1 MYYSSVAFLALVCFM
16 IINYDIM
23 LKKQEDFKNIV
34 PAVKEYRWFLYSVL
48 LFFIADLLWGYL
60 ETLKLVT
67 LLYIDTMLFFTEMAF
82 AVFLWTR
89 FVIAYLNDQSS
100 FAKVFRYTGLFFL
113 LAQWCVVL
121 INLFTPVLF
130 LIDENKEYIAKNL
143 RYASMLIQIIM
154 FLMSSAYLL
163 YVASKSDGRK
173 KFRRRAVAVFGLIM
187 TAFII
192 AQAFYPLLP
201 FYSAGYLAG
210 TCLLHTFFLEDLK
223 HEQVTRLKQLL
234 ENEKRQKEEL
244 ATTRYVAYTDALTH
258 VRNKHAYVEIEA
270 EIDKKITEHELK
282 DFGIIVFDLNGLKY
296 INDTYGH
303 EMGDTYLK
311 DACKLI
317 CETFRHSAVFRIGG
331 DEFVAL
337 IEGSDY
343 NDIDTLL
350 SGFDRQI
357 EENIIKHSVIV
368 STGFDRYDPATDNSF
383 NSIFLRADKKMYER
397 KRKLKEM
404 GSI

>member
-1 MYYSSVAFLALVCFM
+1 MYYSSVAFLALICFM

-34 PAVKEYRWFLYSVL
+34 PAVKEYRAFLYSVL
-48 LFFIADLLWGYL
+48 IFFVADLLWGYL
-60 ETLKLVT
+60 EALKLVT
-67 LLYIDTMLFFTEMAF
+67 LLYIDTMLFFAEMAF

-100 FAKVFRYTGLFFL
+100 FAKVFRYTGWFFL

-121 INLFTPVLF
+121 VNLFTPVLF
-130 LIDENKEYIAKNL
+130 LIDDNDNYIAKDL
-143 RYASMLIQIIM
+143 RYASMLVQTIM

-192 AQAFYPLLP
+192 VQAFYPLLP

-223 HEQVTRLKQLL
+223 HEQVTRLEQLL
-234 ENEKRQKEEL
+234 ENEKR
-244 ATTRYVAYTDALTH
+244 H
-258 VRNKHAYVEIEA
+258 KHAYVEIEA
-270 EIDKKITEHELK
+270 EIDKKITDSELK
-282 DFGIIVFDLNGLKY
+282 DFGIIVFDLNGLKH

-303 EMGDTYLK
+303 EMGDKYLK

-317 CETFRHSAVFRIGG
+317 CETFKHSAVFRIGG

-357 EENIIKHSVIV
+357 EENIEKHSVIV
-368 STGFDRYDPATDNSF
+368 STGFDKYDPATDNSF
-383 NSIFLRADKKMYER
+383 NSIFVRADKKMYER